1 MSGRPD
7 ATGRT
12 PRRRLVLASSSP
24 SRLSVLRSAGVE
36 PLVVVPGTDEDAA
49 VAALR
54 ATAPDPTPADIVTH
68 LARAKAT
75 AVARMLREGT
85 AGVQAPADAVIL
97 AGDSMLLIDGELQG
111 KPHTE
116 EATVDRWRHQ
126 RGRTA
131 ELVTGHCVIVPGTGA
146 PDATR
151 TPDAAISPAPGTGTP
166 DGPDAP
172 GAVETG
178 TSTTRVHFA
187 DVTDDEIRAYARTG
201 EPWGCAGAFTLEALG
216 GWFIDRIEGDPS
228 GVIGLSLP
236 LVRRLLARRHLSV
249 TDLWHL

>member
-7 ATGRT
+7 TTGPA

-54 ATAPDPTPADIVTH
+54 ATTPDPTPADIVTH

-75 AVARMLREGT
+75 AVARMLHEGT

-131 ELVTGHCVIVPGTGA
+131 ELVTGHCVIVPGPG
-146 PDATR
+146 
-151 TPDAAISPAPGTGTP
+151 TPDA
-166 DGPDAP
+166 
-172 GAVETG
+172 
-178 TSTTRVHFA
+178 
-187 DVTDDEIRAYARTG
+187 
-201 EPWGCAGAFTLEALG
+201 
-216 GWFIDRIEGDPS
+216 
-228 GVIGLSLP
+228 
-236 LVRRLLARRHLSV
+236 
-249 TDLWHL
+249 

>member
-1 MSGRPD
+1 
-7 ATGRT
+7 
-12 PRRRLVLASSSP
+12 
-24 SRLSVLRSAGVE
+24 
-36 PLVVVPGTDEDAA
+36 
-49 VAALR
+49 
-54 ATAPDPTPADIVTH
+54 
-68 LARAKAT
+68 
-75 AVARMLREGT
+75 
-85 AGVQAPADAVIL
+85 
-97 AGDSMLLIDGELQG
+97 
-111 KPHTE
+111 
-116 EATVDRWRHQ
+116 
-126 RGRTA
+126 
-131 ELVTGHCVIVPGTGA
+131 
-146 PDATR
+146 
-151 TPDAAISPAPGTGTP
+151 PDAATSPAPGTGTP

>member
-54 ATAPDPTPADIVTH
+54 ATTPDPTPADIVTR

-131 ELVTGHCVIVPGTGA
+131 ELVTGHCVIVPGAGS
-146 PDATR
+146 PDAT
-151 TPDAAISPAPGTGTP
+151 
-166 DGPDAP
+166 GPP
-172 GAVETG
+172 
-178 TSTTRVHFA
+178 R
-187 DVTDDEIRAYARTG
+187 
-201 EPWGCAGAFTLEALG
+201 
-216 GWFIDRIEGDPS
+216 
-228 GVIGLSLP
+228 
-236 LVRRLLARRHLSV
+236 RRHLPRPRHRHPRRAGRTGGRRDRNLDDPRPLRGRHRRRDPRLRPHRRTLGV
-249 TDLWHL
+249 RRGVHPGGPRRLVH